1 MNSIFNSLFKK
12 ETKSERNLQSEFDE
26 ILKNLVF
33 PFFKELGFK
42 KNGNGFN
49 NKTKEL
55 IQVVNIQKSKW
66 NNQNELQFTFN
77 IGFFNAEIYSEFHK
91 NEIPKFIREYDCQI
105 RFRLGQVVKGN
116 DQWYEL
122 NKKIEKVNL
131 EIEIYNHLKNN
142 LKPIL
147 EKNTDLNSIKELILN
162 NKNVELTTSSI
173 HKIKI
178 FLKVGET
185 EKAKELLKIEYLKSL
200 NPEDYVMKIINPNG
214 TEITKTTKSEINTE
228 YIEILKNI
236 AKMNNFALN

>member
-1 MNSIFNSLFKK
+1 M
-12 ETKSERNLQSEFDE
+12 
-26 ILKNLVF
+26 
-33 PFFKELGFK
+33 
-42 KNGNGFN
+42 
-49 NKTKEL
+49 
-55 IQVVNIQKSKW
+55 
-66 NNQNELQFTFN
+66 
-77 IGFFNAEIYSEFHK
+77 
-91 NEIPKFIREYDCQI
+91 
-105 RFRLGQVVKGN
+105 
-116 DQWYEL
+116 

-178 FLKVGET
+178 FLKVGEI

-200 NPEDYVMKIINPNG
+200 NPEDYVMKIINPDG

>member
-1 MNSIFNSLFKK
+1 MNSIFNSLFKNEIK
-12 ETKSERNLQSEFDE
+12 LERNLQTEFDE
-26 ILKNLVF
+26 ILNNLVF

-49 NKTKEL
+49 KKTVEL

-66 NNQNELQFTFN
+66 NDKSELQFTFN
-77 IGFFNAEIYSEFHK
+77 IGFFNAEIYSEFYK

-105 RFRLGQVVKGN
+105 RFRLGQIVQGK
-116 DQWYEL
+116 DYWYTL

-142 LKPIL
+142 LKAIL
-147 EKNTDLNSIKELILN
+147 EKNTDLDSLKELILS
-162 NKNVELTTSSI
+162 NKNVESSTSSL
-173 HKIKI
+173 HKITI

-185 EKAKELLKIEYLKSL
+185 EKATELLKMEYLKSL
-200 NPEDYVMKIINPNG
+200 NPEDYVVKIINPNG
-214 TEITKTTKSEINTE
+214 TEITKTTKSEVNTE

-236 AKMNNFALN
+236 ARHSNITLN

>member
-1 MNSIFNSLFKK
+1 MNSIFNTLFKK

-26 ILKNLVF
+26 ILNNLVF

-49 NKTKEL
+49 KKTKEL

-66 NNQNELQFTFN
+66 NNQSDLQFTFN
-77 IGFFNAEIYSEFHK
+77 IGFFNAEIYSEFYK

-105 RFRLGQVVKGN
+105 KFRLGQVVKGN
-116 DQWYEL
+116 DYWYEL
-122 NKKIEKVNL
+122 NKKTEKANL

-147 EKNTDLNSIKELILN
+147 EKNIDLNSLKELILKD
-162 NKNVELTTSSI
+162 KNIELTTSSI

-178 FLKVGET
+178 FLKIGEI
-185 EKAKELLKIEYLKSL
+185 EKATELLQNEYLKSL
-200 NPEDYVMKIINPNG
+200 NPEDYVMKIINPDG
-214 TEITKTTKSEINTE
+214 TEIDIITKSEINTE

-236 AKMNNFALN
+236 AKKNNINLN